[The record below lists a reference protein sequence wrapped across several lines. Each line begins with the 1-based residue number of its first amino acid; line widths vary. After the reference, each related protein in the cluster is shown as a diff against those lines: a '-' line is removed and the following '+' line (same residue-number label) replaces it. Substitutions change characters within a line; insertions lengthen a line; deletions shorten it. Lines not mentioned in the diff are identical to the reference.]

1 MTTPLKTTP
10 VEATHVID
18 VMDRYLGGARIYI
31 HRQTGRLV
39 CVAVD
44 DPEEG
49 FVLPGQHEE
58 RLRFEPLSVLTTE
71 EIVRDDFVELPE
83 DLKAKKWEGMCQFA
97 AEESDPVQRRR
108 LLDVIHGP
116 HPFHNFRDATQ
127 ELGLRKKW
135 TEFRDP
141 WLIEDVTN
149 FLTEHDIAYTLDVG
163 N

>member
-1 MTTPLKTTP
+1 MTRPVQAKP

-31 HRQTGRLV
+31 HRESGRLV

-58 RLRFEPLSVLTTE
+58 TLRFEPLSVLTTE

-83 DLKAKKWEGMCQFA
+83 GLKAKKWEGMCQFA
-97 AEESDPVQRRR
+97 AEESDPVLRRQ
-108 LLDVIHGP
+108 LLDAIHGP
-116 HPFHNFRDATQ
+116 HPFHNFRDATK
-127 ELGLRKKW
+127 ELGLRGKW
-135 TEFRDP
+135 VKFRDP
-141 WLIEDVTN
+141 WLVDDVTR
-149 FLTEHDIAYTLDVG
+149 FLEEHGIAYA
-163 N
+163 